1 MTVVPFTGGRVPDVA
16 GLRRLG
22 ALGRA
27 ELLLLIRN
35 RSALFSALFVPLV
48 LLWALHSSLP
58 RHYSGHAADLS
69 TAPVLASGSIG
80 VVLLVVL
87 YATLVPAFVARRED
101 LVLKRLRT
109 GQVLDLEILGGTSLP
124 VALIALVQCSALIT
138 LSTAA
143 LGVGLPENV
152 LLLVLAVLLGALLT
166 VAFAAV
172 TSIWTRTTEM
182 AQLTTVPLLLASV
195 AGSGLVVPLAAMPTW
210 LAEACRW
217 LPLTPVMEL
226 VRLAWLGSADGPA
239 TPLGFAG
246 SWSAAVPYLG
256 AVLIWGAAARYVLRR
271 WFRWE
276 PRR

>member
-1 MTVVPFTGGRVPDVA
+1 MTTAYRGGLAPAAA
-16 GLRRLG
+16 GLRRLR

-27 ELLLLIRN
+27 ELLLLARN
-35 RSALFSALFVPLV
+35 RSALFSALVVPL
-48 LLWALHSSLP
+48 LMLWALHDSLP
-58 RHYSGHAADLS
+58 RHYSGRAADLA

-87 YATLVPAFVARRED
+87 YSTLVPAFVARRED
-101 LVLKRLRT
+101 LVFKRLRT
-109 GQVLDLEILGGTSLP
+109 GQLLDLEILGGTALP
-124 VALIALVQCSALIT
+124 VAVIALVQCAVLIGVST
-138 LSTAA
+138 LAF
-143 LGVGLPENV
+143 GVRAPRNA
-152 LLLVLAVLLGALLT
+152 LLLALAVLLGFVLA

-182 AQLTTVPLLLASV
+182 AQLTTVPLLIVSV
-195 AGSGLVVPLAAMPTW
+195 AGSGLVLPLAAMPHGM
-210 LAEACRW
+210 AAVCKW

-226 VRLAWLGSADGPA
+226 VRLAWLGSANGA
-239 TPLGFAG
+239 AKPLGAAA

-256 AVLIWGAAARYVLRR
+256 AALIWAAVAQHLLRR